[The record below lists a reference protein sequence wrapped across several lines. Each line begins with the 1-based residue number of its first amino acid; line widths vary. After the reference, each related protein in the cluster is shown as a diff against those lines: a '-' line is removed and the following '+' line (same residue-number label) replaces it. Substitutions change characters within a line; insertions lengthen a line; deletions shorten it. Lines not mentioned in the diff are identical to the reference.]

1 MNSSKCHLA
10 KARFVVGHQLDQ
22 LGMNSLALRL
32 RINENRLEN
41 GSSAL
46 FGTSWI
52 SLGPL
57 GREMLSESKLKDLL
71 HRLRISS
78 LRLMKTNWDW
88 MLWVMS
94 LGGSRISEVDVNMPN
109 GCSIAMSN
117 IQAMQKADNIEVIQ
131 TYDLSFHFNVVLVS
145 CNLENI
151 LKEPISPSLR
161 VENAKGCGE
170 MQEQKLATVQHIVG
184 IHPAILDMLE
194 GK

>member
-94 LGGSRISEVDVNMPN
+94 LGGCLLRQGLWRNAGTETSYCSTYCWYSSSNSRY
-109 GCSIAMSN
+109 A
-117 IQAMQKADNIEVIQ
+117 
-131 TYDLSFHFNVVLVS
+131 
-145 CNLENI
+145 
-151 LKEPISPSLR
+151 
-161 VENAKGCGE
+161 
-170 MQEQKLATVQHIVG
+170 
-184 IHPAILDMLE
+184 
-194 GK
+194 

>member
-41 GSSAL
+41 
-46 FGTSWI
+46 GTSWI

-88 MLWVMS
+88 MLWVMMFIGTCKR
-94 LGGSRISEVDVNMPN
+94 LRIMKSTD
-109 GCSIAMSN
+109 
-117 IQAMQKADNIEVIQ
+117 
-131 TYDLSFHFNVVLVS
+131 
-145 CNLENI
+145 
-151 LKEPISPSLR
+151 
-161 VENAKGCGE
+161 
-170 MQEQKLATVQHIVG
+170 
-184 IHPAILDMLE
+184 AIGLDMLE